1 MLVSIPALTVLL
13 EVFRPCFTAPSYQ
26 NFCLLLAGAVLAQG
40 RRTVTEML
48 RVTAFLGPQKHF
60 SSYHRFWSRA
70 RWSSLRLARVL
81 TRLVVALVPPE
92 APLLVAGD
100 DTTERRSG
108 AKVYG
113 VGCHRDPV
121 RSTQAVLTYC
131 FGHKWVVLAILVKLP
146 FSSRPWALPI
156 LCILY
161 RSKKEDE
168 ARHRRHRTLE
178 DLMLLGLWLFRRWVR
193 SREIVFVGDGA
204 YGSVRLENGARR
216 MGIHVV
222 TRMRKDAILYAKA
235 PARRKGQRGRP
246 RKVGRR
252 LSSPEKVVERR
263 SKPWTPQL
271 LEWYGGQLRE
281 VRWITG
287 AAYRTTAGQPPVE
300 VRWVL
305 VEDLATGRQECFS
318 STNVE
323 QTPQQII
330 ELYVLRWYI
339 ETTFQ
344 ETRRHLGLESTR
356 NWVRNS
362 VERTVPCLFGLFS
375 LVTVWY
381 VQHLE
386 GQPSKLEQTS
396 WYTKPE
402 ATFTDALAA
411 LRRAL
416 WAGSIFLKSTPN
428 AQAVEIPRPLLE
440 HICDQLA
447 RSA

>member
-1 MLVSIPALTVLL
+1 MLGSIPALAVLL
-13 EVFRPCFTAPSYQ
+13 ETFRPCFTAPSYQ
-26 NFCLLLAGAVLAQG
+26 NFRLLIAGAVLAQG

-70 RWSSLRLARVL
+70 RWSSLHLARIL
-81 TRLVVALVPPE
+81 TGLVVGLVAPGT
-92 APLLVAGD
+92 PLLVAGD

-108 AKVYG
+108 SKVYG
-113 VGCHRDPV
+113 VGCHRDAV
-121 RSTQAVLTYC
+121 RSTQAVLTFC
-131 FGHKWVVLAILVKLP
+131 FGHKWVVLAILVQLP
-146 FSSRPWALPI
+146 FSSRPWALPV
-156 LCILY
+156 LCLLY

-178 DLMLLGLWLFRRWVR
+178 ALMVLGLRLIRRWMP
-193 SREIVFVGDGA
+193 SREINFVGDGA
-204 YGSVRLENGARR
+204 YGSVRLENDARR
-216 MGIHVV
+216 LGIHVI
-222 TRMRKDAILYAKA
+222 TRMRRDAVLYAKA

-252 LSSPEKVVERR
+252 LSSPDKVAARG
-263 SKPWTPQL
+263 SKAWTQQL
-271 LEWYGGQLRE
+271 VEWYGGQLRE

-287 AAYRTTAGQPPVE
+287 TGYRTTAGQLPVE

-305 VEDLATGRQECFS
+305 VDDLGTGRRECFS
-318 STNVE
+318 STNVGH
-323 QTPQQII
+323 TAQQII

-344 ETRRHLGLESTR
+344 EARRHLGLESTR

-381 VQHLE
+381 VQHLD
-386 GQPSKLEQTS
+386 GQAPTPERAS

-411 LRRAL
+411 LRRSL
-416 WAGSIFLKSTPN
+416 WAGRIFLKSTPN